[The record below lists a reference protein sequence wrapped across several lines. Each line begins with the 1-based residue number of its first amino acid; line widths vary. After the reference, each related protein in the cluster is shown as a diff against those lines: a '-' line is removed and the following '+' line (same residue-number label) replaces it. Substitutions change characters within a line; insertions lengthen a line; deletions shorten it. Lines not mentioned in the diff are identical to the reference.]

1 MRSTDSTANVG
12 NEVHLQRDVE
22 LVSAVLAGSEWAFAD
37 IHRLYAHSLYRT
49 IFTITK
55 NHEDAEDVL
64 QETMLRAYLALD
76 SFEGRS
82 KLISW
87 LTRIAINSALM
98 TLRKRRVRHEAHFEA
113 LGEVAE
119 ETSALELRDSR
130 PNPEEA
136 CLQLERRCSVLYSV
150 NKLEPPLRAVI
161 QLYMSK
167 DGSMKE
173 LAQSLDVT
181 VAAVK
186 AKLHRARRRLALRTH
201 NEAGISHI
209 NLLATISS
217 QDGRKS
223 EKLKLFH

>member
-1 MRSTDSTANVG
+1 MHSTDLTANVG

-37 IHRLYAHSLYRT
+37 MHRLYAHSLYRT

-98 TLRKRRVRHEAHFEA
+98 TLRKRRVRREAHFDA
-113 LGEVAE
+113 LSDVGEE
-119 ETSALELRDSR
+119 LPALEFRDSR
-130 PNPEEA
+130 PTPEEA
-136 CLQLERRCSVLYSV
+136 CLQLERGRSVLRAVS
-150 NKLEPPLRAVI
+150 KLEPPLRADTAAHE
-161 QLYMSK
+161 QR
-167 DGSMKE
+167 G
-173 LAQSLDVT
+173 LDE
-181 VAAVK
+181 
-186 AKLHRARRRLALRTH
+186 RARTIARCHRGGGEGEAPPCSSSACATH
-201 NEAGISHI
+201 
-209 NLLATISS
+209 T
-217 QDGRKS
+217 
-223 EKLKLFH
+223 